1 MARALLVIITMPP
14 YSVDQEKLFK
24 LESHSMDG
32 RPLTTAYW
40 RLLPKM
46 TQRKTAAGLASKM
59 KWQVVSYGMGVCCG
73 ILSRS
78 QEQDTNLYPCC
89 FCDCLSPE
97 LWQLQTKTLIHIN
110 FLPGQ
115 CHGLQACQVA
125 ADGTFFGDPCPAS
138 GSYLFIQYHCKEG
151 KCERAV
157 SINSLFFTWL

>member
-46 TQRKTAAGLASKM
+46 TQRKTVAGSASKM

-78 QEQDTNLYPCC
+78 QEQDTNASLPLLLLW
-89 FCDCLSPE
+89 LSLTWVTAATDKNTNPHK
-97 LWQLQTKTLIHIN
+97 LPSRAMSWSSG
-110 FLPGQ
+110 LPGGSGW
-115 CHGLQACQVA
+115 HFLWRSMSSFWKLFVHSVPLQ
-125 ADGTFFGDPCPAS
+125 GG
-138 GSYLFIQYHCKEG
+138 
-151 KCERAV
+151 
-157 SINSLFFTWL
+157 